1 MVFEFL
7 FCEHVTCGC
16 WVGVDTNMT
25 PEQKTRRLSFFFRR
39 QFGRGHGQ
47 SDREP
52 FAVDADSTAMIR
64 KEKKKRRDVCV
75 NVGRKVEFKTCPFG
89 SNN

>member
-7 FCEHVTCGC
+7 FFKHFACG
-16 WVGVDTNMT
+16 WVGVQQHD
-25 PEQKTRRLSFFFRR
+25 PWKKLGVWVFFFRR

-47 SDREP
+47 SDCGL

-64 KEKKKRRDVCV
+64 EEKKKRRDVCV
-75 NVGRKVEFKTCPFG
+75 NVRRKVEFKTCPFG
-89 SNN
+89 S